1 MAGPLLRTEHLSREV
16 AGKKIV
22 DDISLE
28 ICAGDVLAVVGPSA
42 AGKSSLLRLLNRL
55 DEPTAGTVYLDGVD
69 YRRIAPR
76 EVRRR
81 IGLVLQT
88 PHLFPS
94 TVAENLRFGPRQR
107 GEILPESVGLA
118 GYENRDVYH
127 LSGGEAQRVNIARTL
142 ANSPEIILLD
152 EPTSAL
158 DDVSES
164 GVEALIQDLIQKMNL
179 TCLMIT
185 HDDTQARR
193 LAKRILVMEK
203 GRQTRL
209 D

>member
-1 MAGPLLRTEHLSREV
+1 MAGPLLRTEYLSREV

-28 ICAGDVLAVVGPSA
+28 ICAGDVPAVVGPSA

-107 GEILPESVGLA
+107 GEILPESAVRRFLEGVGLA

-152 EPTSAL
+152 E
-158 DDVSES
+158 
-164 GVEALIQDLIQKMNL
+164 
-179 TCLMIT
+179 
-185 HDDTQARR
+185 
-193 LAKRILVMEK
+193 
-203 GRQTRL
+203 
-209 D
+209 